1 MKFCPNCGN
10 KLETTSN
17 YCPKCGS
24 ALKTA
29 VASATEKSS
38 AGATQKNEAK
48 TEAQKR
54 KPLTLREKI
63 SRSLLAGF
71 LIIAF
76 IFIAFYLPGA
86 HWQHVN
92 AVGNQ
97 YYEQRTVFNNDL
109 SELNSLSESYA
120 SAPLENATLS
130 RKATLAS
137 AYALKAKQAVT
148 SWNYF
153 RSFLDQNDGLL
164 KDYNVNSGDAKKEI
178 DSGLSAV
185 KTETQLMHSEL
196 RDYASGDA
204 AIAGVLKALEE
215 VESADS
221 KNAGH

>member
-1 MKFCPNCGN
+1 MKFCPNCGK

-17 YCPKCGS
+17 YCPKCGG

-29 VASATEKSS
+29 AASATEKSS
-38 AGATQKNEAK
+38 AGATRKNEAK
-48 TEAQKR
+48 TEAQKGTPR
-54 KPLTLREKI
+54 SLQEKI
-63 SRSLLAGF
+63 VRYLLAG
-71 LIIAF
+71 LMIIVF

-86 HWQHVN
+86 QWQRVN
-92 AVGNQ
+92 AVGNK

-109 SELNSLSESYA
+109 SELNALSGSYA
-120 SAPLENATLS
+120 DARLGNATLS

-153 RSFLDQNDGLL
+153 SSFLAQNDGLL
-164 KDYNVNSGDAKKEI
+164 KDYNVNSSDAKKEI

-221 KNAGH
+221 KNAGQ